1 MLSPQQLHHALK
13 VLSGTLIGLIGA
25 MRRFFANNY
34 HWSESCFIPGEAS
47 ISAEKVEAMI
57 LDGMSRFIPSST
69 KSFSPQ
75 NPFFDG
81 NCSLALRVKDNVYRE
96 WKNSP
101 SPITL
106 ANFHSA
112 RNRCR
117 DVLLRTKRTFTKRK
131 CADLHTSPTD

>member
-1 MLSPQQLHHALK
+1 MWNVVSRKRTFWHFNRANW
-13 VLSGTLIGLIGA
+13 GA
-25 MRRFFANNY
+25 MRRFFATY
-34 HWSESCFIPGEAS
+34 HWSEFCFISGDAS
-47 ISAEKVEAMI
+47 VSAEKVGAVI
-57 LDGMSRFIPSST
+57 FDGMGRFIPSTT

-75 NPFFDG
+75 NPWFDG
-81 NCSLALRVKDNVYRE
+81 NCSLVLRERDNAYRA

-117 DVLLRTKRTFTKRK
+117 MFFDGLSVL
-131 CADLHTSPTD
+131 S